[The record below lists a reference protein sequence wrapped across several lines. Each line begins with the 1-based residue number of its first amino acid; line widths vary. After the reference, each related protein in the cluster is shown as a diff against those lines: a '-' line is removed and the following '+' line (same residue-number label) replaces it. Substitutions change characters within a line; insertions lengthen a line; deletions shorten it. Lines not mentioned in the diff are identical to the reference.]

1 MKKPNLHNYI
11 LLFKHAIIWGSAL
24 INYKITLK
32 SFDIFV
38 LSGGRLFFAAIF
50 FIFIYNIF
58 LHTVNFKLLFSK
70 KFYIFFL
77 IGLINYVMPFTLI
90 AIGIKGMSSG
100 LAALLMS
107 AGPFYAILFGH
118 IFTKDKFNK
127 YKLFGSI
134 IGFLS
139 IFILVYDQ
147 IYITK
152 STTIV
157 SIIFV
162 MCASL
167 SYIIGGVI
175 IEKNR
180 KYNNETIASLSMI
193 SGALILIPFCIYELA
208 NLNLQDAKFESILSL
223 IYLGIFST
231 AIAFMMRAK
240 LIFDNGLVFMSQVS
254 FLIPISGLYFSWI
267 FLNEKFTHNML
278 YSLILIIFGLFILQ
292 RGYKNI

>member
-1 MKKPNLHNYI
+1 MKKPNLYSYLLLLI
-11 LLFKHAIIWGSAL
+11 LGIIWGSAFF
-24 INYKITLK
+24 NYKITLK

-58 LHTVNFKLLFSK
+58 LQTVNFKLLFSK
-70 KFYIFFL
+70 KFYIFFI
-77 IGLINYVMPFTLI
+77 IGLINYVMPFTFI

-107 AGPFYAILFGH
+107 AGPFYAIFFGH
-118 IFTKDKFNK
+118 IFTKEKFNK

-167 SYIIGGVI
+167 SYIIGGVL
-175 IEKNR
+175 IERNR
-180 KYNNETIASLSMI
+180 KFNNETIASLSMI
-193 SGALILIPFCIYELA
+193 CGALILMPFCIYELL
-208 NLNLQDAKFESILSL
+208 NFNLQDTKIESILSL
-223 IYLGIFST
+223 FYLGIFST

-267 FLNEKFTHNML
+267 FLNEKFTYNMM

>member
-11 LLFKHAIIWGSAL
+11 LLFILGIIWGSAFF
-24 INYKITLK
+24 NYKITLK